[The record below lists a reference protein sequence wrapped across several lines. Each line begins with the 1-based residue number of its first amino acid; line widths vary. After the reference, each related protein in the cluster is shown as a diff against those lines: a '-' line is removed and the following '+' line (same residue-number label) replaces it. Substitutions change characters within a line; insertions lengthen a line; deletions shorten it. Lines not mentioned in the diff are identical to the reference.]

1 MAIHDIID
9 NRSEKLVDH
18 INEILGSTA
27 SCRFAVG
34 YFFLSG
40 LESIAKSLAPVKEL
54 RLLIGNTTNRETL
67 EQIAEGYR
75 RLELVSDKAEEQ
87 SFPKKTETK
96 RMAAETAENIRATVE
111 LMDQTDEAEATV
123 KILVRLIE
131 EKRLKVRIYTKGR
144 MHAKAYIFTYGD
156 SFNLLGEKITKHE
169 KGIAVVGSSNLT
181 LSGVSHNTEL
191 NVVVPGNNNHDELVR
206 WFDELWDESQDFDE
220 TLMNEMQQ
228 SWALAPVRPYDI
240 YMKTLYALVKDR
252 LEDEED
258 RSILWDDEITSKLA
272 NFQENAVKA
281 GHSDHPGLSGCV
293 CRRCGWPWEELHW
306 RGHREA
312 LRANRSRASSD
323 SVSCRAH
330 RDVGEIRR
338 DVPAKCPRLV
348 HRLPV

>member
-18 INEILGSTA
+18 INEILGSTE

-67 EQIAEGYR
+67 EQMAEGYR

-156 SFNLLGEKITKHE
+156 TFNLLGEKITKHE

-191 NVVVPGNNNHDELVR
+191 NVVVQGNNNHDELVR

-240 YMKTLYALVKDR
+240 YMKTLYSLVKDR

-272 NFQENAVKA
+272 NFQKVAVRQA
-281 GHSDHPGLSGCV
+281 VQIIRGLPGRV
-293 CRRCGWPWEELHW
+293 CRRRGWSRQELHW
-306 RGHREA
+306 RGHRET
-312 LRANRSRASSD
+312 LRANRSRAASD
-323 SVSCRAH
+323 SVPCSAD
-330 RDVGEIRR
+330 RDVGELQRNVR
-338 DVPAKCPRLV
+338 TECPRPV
-348 HRLPV
+348 HRLSF